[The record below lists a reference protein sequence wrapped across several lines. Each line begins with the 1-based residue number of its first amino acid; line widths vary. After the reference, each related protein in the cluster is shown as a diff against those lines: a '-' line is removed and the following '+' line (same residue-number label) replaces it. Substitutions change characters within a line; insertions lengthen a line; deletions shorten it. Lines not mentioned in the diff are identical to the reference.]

1 MWRIPAVERLEQ
13 WRRFRETLNELPFDV
28 AALETARFWQNAPF
42 TPYYLDYDRP
52 DTWPDPWT
60 LIAENYYCDLA
71 KALGIVYTLHLSNH
85 KDIEISLR
93 ILKHTQTRFFYNLVW
108 INDGKY
114 VLNLEPGEI
123 VNKKSIPEELTLVIE
138 YNSTELNLDRY

>member
-1 MWRIPAVERLEQ
+1 MWRIPAAERLEQ
-13 WRRFRETLNELPFDV
+13 WRRFRETLNDLPLEV
-28 AALETARFWQNAPF
+28 AANETARFWQNAPF
-42 TPYYLDYDRP
+42 NPYYLDYDSP
-52 DTWPDPWT
+52 DNWPDPWT

-85 KDIEISLR
+85 NMEISLR
-93 ILKHTQTRFFYNLVW
+93 IMKNPQTKFFYNLVW
-108 INDGKY
+108 INNGKY

-138 YNSTELNLDRY
+138 YNSTELRLDRY